1 MYHIRVQ
8 RLFQFRVWFVH
19 LYMYICICRLLYICW
34 PFSYICFY
42 FIHRSFTPFRYSAF
56 WTKYTIAPATATAQI
71 RKKIICFF
79 SLSRMWLKTEKK
91 HVKVTL
97 AQIYNVT
104 KATINTNTRFHMNS
118 MRLCLAH
125 LCSFW
130 LKIDVSHCAHCG
142 SYISVYFNSV
152 DSNLVYA
159 WLNIVSKHENI
170 Y

>member
-8 RLFQFRVWFVH
+8 KLFQFRVWFVH

-34 PFSYICFY
+34 PFSYICFF

-56 WTKYTIAPATATAQI
+56 WTKYTIAPATANT
-71 RKKIICFF
+71 KKNHMFF

-104 KATINTNTRFHMNS
+104 KATINTNTRLYSYEFYALVFSTFMLFLVENRCLTLCTLW
-118 MRLCLAH
+118 RLYKCI
-125 LCSFW
+125 F
-130 LKIDVSHCAHCG
+130 
-142 SYISVYFNSV
+142 
-152 DSNLVYA
+152 
-159 WLNIVSKHENI
+159 
-170 Y
+170 